1 MKKSSISKA
10 SKGTPSRTDWPRV
23 RAMGDGDI
31 DLSETPEV
39 SFEAAA
45 RGVVRVACKVVPR
58 GKRRLT
64 IYLDSAVV
72 EFFKARAGTR
82 GYQTLINEALKQA
95 IERESLED
103 VLRRVLRE
111 EVVTYKVRKA

>member
-1 MKKSSISKA
+1 
-10 SKGTPSRTDWPRV
+10 
-23 RAMGDGDI
+23 MGDGDI
-31 DLSETPEV
+31 DLSEIPEV
-39 SFEAAA
+39 TSQAAA
-45 RGVVRVACKVVPR
+45 QGVVRVAGKIVPR

-64 IYLDSAVV
+64 MYLDAAVI

-103 VLRRVLRE
+103 TLRRVLRE
-111 EVVTYKVRKA
+111 EVATYKIRKV